1 MINNSFIY
9 TGTVIHKRFKPKLHE
24 FKSKMRE
31 EVISKDKKLNN

>member
-1 MINNSFIY
+1 LATNDDALAL
-9 TGTVIHKRFKPKLHE
+9 KLHE